1 MPGKKI
7 TDLDIYDDINTDK
20 SKRDLFEVSKNTG
33 TYASPTYAPDG
44 SRKISVE
51 QLKETLNIK
60 DYLVRDF
67 VVINSGGTILEDKVN
82 AIVVSADASFTLPTA
97 DSSNYGKSLVIVNRS
112 TYTVTI
118 NGIVNGTSIKLTNF
132 NETIQLSCLFD
143 GVSTYGWWLI
153 SDARTDK
160 ICSNLVEL
168 VSNTYTAKH
177 NDNIEANAVSVG
189 SDINITIPTAGIEGR
204 FIYVFYPSGSPSVY
218 VVNLIGGFTATLLQL
233 DYFLIRDNGS
243 YWEAISTSQN
253 TATVEPAF
261 NLSVPTGVCEGGIL
275 SINADPTK
283 FNISDGF
290 GYISDLYTDTDPANA
305 TITKVTWSG
314 LTAQTVTNLA
324 TSTVSFIYINSAGAI
339 VQGTTEPTEATLR
352 DYIYIGQLGHSN
364 LTSISTAISQ
374 PSVAQSPM
382 SQLRDLWGEIGFVN
396 AGNEISANGAN
407 LSINKSNGFLTGLG
421 INFENAIKTPNRKNY
436 PLQTLATIRRRT
448 QTGGTG
454 TNTTLDVLN
463 YDLSGTVTTITGTK
477 AQNQRVFLL
486 PSGNIVIQ
494 YGQTLYNSLTDA
506 IQGIDTETFV
516 KLENIKT
523 GQLIAIISV
532 LSTCTSLQDT
542 NRARIKNLGKWG
554 EVNVGAGSSSVST
567 LQQAYLNSV
576 DPEIDTV
583 NGAVSFKNGGANNT
597 VDVIEVKNLANSQTF
612 SVDGNGLIKS
622 AQATASTPAFFSTV
636 KGIISATGALLG
648 TWFQTLTAKSTPVDA
663 DTIVVNDSASSF
675 EAKKT
680 TLSQLFTYILGKLGF
695 SSLTNNLYT
704 YYDTSTSSFK
714 SGRIGWVTSLDF
726 FAVYRSDLSTANSIT
741 INSTNNAIVYT
752 QSGSN
757 LLGLDYT
764 SYARLGG
771 NGGTMLMAGVG
782 SFANGYFWVT
792 NGNNYHANTIH
803 HFADNPG
810 TVQARLSTSGLA
822 IGSSTINASAQLDLQ
837 STTKGFL
844 KPRLTSAQI
853 ASISTPAQG
862 LHMFNTDLR
871 SDVIIPTSSGNPIRV
886 SGTMFT
892 QTANA
897 QVQNTVTETS
907 LIGTGIG
914 SNTIKANSSG
924 IGTTYRLS
932 MWGYISNTGSPFAQI
947 KIKIGSVVIFDTTSS
962 GMFAITGNQN
972 FKVSALFTVRSLG
985 ASGTV
990 IGQGEFEYATS
1001 ASTQYQILFQTNTAT
1016 STIDTTTDQTIDVT
1030 FTWNTANA
1038 SNSINSTNYLLERL

>member
-33 TYASPTYAPDG
+33 TYASPTYATDG

-82 AIVVSADASFTLPTA
+82 AIVVSADTSFTLPTA
-97 DSSNYGKSLVIVNRS
+97 SSSNYGKSLVVVNRS

-153 SDARTDK
+153 SDAKTDK

-177 NDNIEANAVSVG
+177 NDNIEANALSVG
-189 SDINITIPTAGIEGR
+189 SHINITIPTAGIEGR
-204 FIYVFYPSGSPSVY
+204 VIYVFYPSGSPSVY
-218 VVNLIGGFTATLLQL
+218 VVNLIGGFTATLAQL

-253 TATVEPAF
+253 TATVDPAF

-290 GYISDLYTDTDPANA
+290 GYIADLYSDPDPANA
-305 TITKVTWSG
+305 VITKVVWSG
-314 LTAQTVTNLA
+314 LTAQTVTNLG
-324 TSTVSFIYINSAGAI
+324 TSTVSFIYINSAGSI
-339 VQGTTEPTEATLR
+339 VQSTTEPTEATLR

-364 LTSISTAISQ
+364 LTSISTAISE

-506 IQGIDTETFV
+506 IQGIETETFI
-516 KLENIKT
+516 KLENVKT

-542 NRARIKNLGKWG
+542 NRARIKNVGKFG
-554 EVNVGAGSSSVST
+554 EVNVGAGSASVST

-576 DPEIDTV
+576 DPEINTV
-583 NGAVSFKNGGANNT
+583 NGAVSFKNGGANDT
-597 VDVIEVKNLANSQTF
+597 VDVIEVKNIANSQTF
-612 SVDGNGLIKS
+612 SVDGNGDVTGSSITGGTVNANNILRVPVLATDTVTVLNGS
-622 AQATASTPAFFSTV
+622 LWYNTASNLFKGFVNGIVVTFMTSRMSANTV
-636 KGIISATGALLG
+636 KANNTGSTADAVDLALTTETVLGRTASVNSGNISPIPIQTSISA
-648 TWFQTLTAKSTPVDA
+648 
-663 DTIVVNDSASSF
+663 
-675 EAKKT
+675 ET
-680 TLSQLFTYILGKLGF
+680 TLVAGTRTITDS
-695 SSLTNNLYT
+695 
-704 YYDTSTSSFK
+704 
-714 SGRIGWVTSLDF
+714 RVT
-726 FAVYRSDLSTANSIT
+726 
-741 INSTNNAIVYT
+741 
-752 QSGSN
+752 
-757 LLGLDYT
+757 
-764 SYARLGG
+764 
-771 NGGTMLMAGVG
+771 
-782 SFANGYFWVT
+782 
-792 NGNNYHANTIH
+792 ANTI
-803 HFADNPG
+803 
-810 TVQARLSTSGLA
+810 VL
-822 IGSSTINASAQLDLQ
+822 
-837 STTKGFL
+837 
-844 KPRLTSAQI
+844 
-853 ASISTPAQG
+853 ISP
-862 LHMFNTDLR
+862 
-871 SDVIIPTSSGNPIRV
+871 
-886 SGTMFT
+886 
-892 QTANA
+892 
-897 QVQNTVTETS
+897 
-907 LIGTGIG
+907 
-914 SNTIKANSSG
+914 
-924 IGTTYRLS
+924 
-932 MWGYISNTGSPFAQI
+932 SNTGTLTQQI
-947 KIKIGSVVIFDTTSS
+947 RYTKNVGTSIVFTAGGSDTCTFSYTIIF
-962 GMFAITGNQN
+962 
-972 FKVSALFTVRSLG
+972 
-985 ASGTV
+985 
-990 IGQGEFEYATS
+990 
-1001 ASTQYQILFQTNTAT
+1001 
-1016 STIDTTTDQTIDVT
+1016 
-1030 FTWNTANA
+1030 
-1038 SNSINSTNYLLERL
+1038 

>member
-33 TYASPTYAPDG
+33 TYASPTYATDG

-67 VVINSGGTILEDKVN
+67 IVINSGGTILEDKVN
-82 AIVVSADASFTLPTA
+82 AIVVSADTSFTLPTA
-97 DSSNYGKSLVIVNRS
+97 SSGNYGKSLVIVNRS

-177 NDNIEANAVSVG
+177 NDNIEANALSVG
-189 SDINITIPTAGIEGR
+189 SDIDITIPTAGIEGR
-204 FIYVFYPSGSPSVY
+204 VIYVFYPSGSPSVY
-218 VVNLIGGFTATLLQL
+218 VVNLIGGFTATLGQL

-253 TATVEPAF
+253 TTTVDPAF

-290 GYISDLYTDTDPANA
+290 GYIADLYTDTDPANA
-305 TITKVTWSG
+305 VITKVTWSG
-314 LTAQTVTNLA
+314 LSAQTVTNLA

-339 VQGTTEPTEATLR
+339 IQGTTEPTEATLR

-374 PSVAQSPM
+374 PSVAQSTM

-463 YDLSGTVTTITGTK
+463 YDLSGMVTTITGTK

-554 EVNVGAGSSSVST
+554 EVNSGAGSASVST
-567 LQQAYLNSV
+567 LQQAYTNSTT
-576 DPEIDTV
+576 PEILTDTTRGALSIKRGTASDTDTV
-583 NGAVSFKNGGANNT
+583 FDVQNGVGTETFAVKGNGNVTANSLDLVTPLADSEIASASTWNAKLGGTISNNTVPKGNGSGGLVNSSITDDGTTVTISGNAVVSGLTTGSAITGGTVNANNILRTPVLATDTVTVLNGSLWYNTASNLFKGFVNGIVVTFMTSRMPANTVKANNT
-597 VDVIEVKNLANSQTF
+597 ASTADAVDLTLTTETVL
-612 SVDGNGLIKS
+612 GR
-622 AQATASTPAFFSTV
+622 TASVNGGNIAPIPIQASIDGETTLVAGTRTITDSRVTATTTVNITPST
-636 KGIISATGALLG
+636 TG
-648 TWFQTLTAKSTPVDA
+648 TLTEQIKYTKNVGTSIVFTAGVS
-663 DTIVVNDSASSF
+663 DTC
-675 EAKKT
+675 K
-680 TLSQLFTYILGKLGF
+680 FTYF
-695 SSLTNNLYT
+695 
-704 YYDTSTSSFK
+704 
-714 SGRIGWVTSLDF
+714 
-726 FAVYRSDLSTANSIT
+726 
-741 INSTNNAIVYT
+741 
-752 QSGSN
+752 
-757 LLGLDYT
+757 
-764 SYARLGG
+764 
-771 NGGTMLMAGVG
+771 
-782 SFANGYFWVT
+782 
-792 NGNNYHANTIH
+792 
-803 HFADNPG
+803 
-810 TVQARLSTSGLA
+810 
-822 IGSSTINASAQLDLQ
+822 
-837 STTKGFL
+837 
-844 KPRLTSAQI
+844 
-853 ASISTPAQG
+853 
-862 LHMFNTDLR
+862 
-871 SDVIIPTSSGNPIRV
+871 IR
-886 SGTMFT
+886 F
-892 QTANA
+892 
-897 QVQNTVTETS
+897 
-907 LIGTGIG
+907 
-914 SNTIKANSSG
+914 
-924 IGTTYRLS
+924 
-932 MWGYISNTGSPFAQI
+932 
-947 KIKIGSVVIFDTTSS
+947 
-962 GMFAITGNQN
+962 
-972 FKVSALFTVRSLG
+972 
-985 ASGTV
+985 
-990 IGQGEFEYATS
+990 
-1001 ASTQYQILFQTNTAT
+1001 
-1016 STIDTTTDQTIDVT
+1016 
-1030 FTWNTANA
+1030 
-1038 SNSINSTNYLLERL
+1038 